1 MSNHTINNING
12 INPNKWGMHLW
23 KSMHYISLNY
33 PENPSK
39 KDKLFY
45 KNFYT
50 SLKDVIPCSVC
61 KKHYAK
67 TLLEIP
73 LDKYSLENK
82 LNLFKWTVKIHNKV
96 NERKNKPLL
105 SYDQA
110 LVVYSNTANK
120 ITNILYIILI
130 LVILKILIIYN

>member
-1 MSNHTINNING
+1 
-12 INPNKWGMHLW
+12 
-23 KSMHYISLNY
+23 MHYISLNY
-33 PENPSK
+33 PENPTK
-39 KDKLFY
+39 KDKLIY
-45 KNFYT
+45 KNFFT
-50 SLKDVIPCSVC
+50 SLKDVIPCNVC

-67 TLLEIP
+67 TLLIIP

-96 NERKNKPLL
+96 NERKNKPIL
-105 SYDQA
+105 SYNQA

-120 ITNILYIILI
+120 ITNTLYIILI